1 MLVFVVFTRSV
12 EPEQALQI
20 EKKKHKTHQQPCF
33 PSTQKTNPD
42 FTCIQEFRIWFLSRS
57 TNHNVGHY
65 WVQLPQKPSRS
76 VISGYIG
83 LFRGGM
89 MCPRVPIFFRILL
102 AFLNKKKQNFVF
114 HKGATKMAHV
124 SKGFW
129 KSLKYGVCLFV
140 SHGKHT
146 SQRSNPAP
154 LDYVAVAKLCS
165 TCSLASVFPGIHWR
179 RETLPDVVAIGKKK
193 TAKIFP
199 WFFWW
204 QFW

>member
-1 MLVFVVFTRSV
+1 MLSQNRLCKS
-12 EPEQALQI
+12 
-20 EKKKHKTHQQPCF
+20 KKKTTKLINNHPFQAHKRQ
-33 PSTQKTNPD
+33 
-42 FTCIQEFRIWFLSRS
+42 IQSSYVSKNSEIRFLSRS
-57 TNHNVGHY
+57 TNHNLGHY

-102 AFLNKKKQNFVF
+102 AFLNKKKQKFVF

-146 SQRSNPAP
+146 SQPSNPAP
-154 LDYVAVAKLCS
+154 
-165 TCSLASVFPGIHWR
+165 
-179 RETLPDVVAIGKKK
+179 
-193 TAKIFP
+193 
-199 WFFWW
+199 
-204 QFW
+204 